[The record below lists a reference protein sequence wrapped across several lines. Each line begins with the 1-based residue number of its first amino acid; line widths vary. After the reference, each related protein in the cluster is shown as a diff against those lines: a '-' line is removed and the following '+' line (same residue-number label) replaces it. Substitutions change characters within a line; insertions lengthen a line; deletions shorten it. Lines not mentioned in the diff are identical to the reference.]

1 MEEVMKK
8 CSVVLLCL
16 LLLFSGCSSKKME
29 QQTVTVVA
37 SFYPVYVLAKN
48 ITDGVEGVTL
58 ENMAQPK
65 TGCLHDYQLTT
76 KDRKALEKA
85 DLLLING
92 AGMEAFLEGVKKQY
106 IQLPISDTSIGV
118 KLLDT
123 HHHHHHDN
131 EQEHSGEEEVY
142 NGHIWLHSENAL
154 KQAENICNALCQKDS
169 KHKQQYVKNLE
180 LFQQKIQN
188 FQKQQK
194 PQQTQIKVVSFHE
207 AFDYAAEEYGF
218 TICAEVLVEEEKTP
232 SAKELTKV
240 IDLVKQQNIS
250 IFFAAEDEGK
260 KYAELIAKETGAKV
274 YLLNPITT
282 GDLQKDAYLKA
293 MEQNRNVIQEAMDL

>member
-1 MEEVMKK
+1 MKK
-8 CSVVLLCL
+8 CSIVLLCIL
-16 LLLFSGCSSKKME
+16 MLFSGCSSQKIE

-85 DLLLING
+85 DLFLING

-106 IQLPISDTSIGV
+106 IQLPVLDTSIGV

-131 EQEHSGEEEVY
+131 KQEHGEEEEVY
-142 NGHIWLHSENAL
+142 NGHIWLYSENAL
-154 KQAENICNALCQKDS
+154 KQAENICNVLCQKDS

-180 LFQQKIQN
+180 VFQQKIQN

-194 PQQTQIKVVSFHE
+194 SQKTQIKIISFHE
-207 AFDYAAEEYGF
+207 AFDYVAEEYGF

-232 SAKELTKV
+232 SAKELTQV
-240 IDLVKQQNIS
+240 IDLVKQQNITV
-250 IFFAAEDEGK
+250 FFAAEDEGK
-260 KYAELIAKETGAKV
+260 KYAQLIAKETGAKV

-282 GDLQKDAYLKA
+282 GELQKDAYLKA
-293 MEQNRNVIQEAMDL
+293 MEQNKNVIQEAIGL